1 MFKSIYV
8 FKDIY
13 IYVYFFFKVN
23 IQTRFFRLWN
33 CLVSHCYWYSPCV
46 KELAKISCSHLFPA
60 SILQSVL
67 LLPCLHAISVKSTF
81 LKIPRIYDIMCGFPV
96 SALFHLT
103 WWSKFPFT
111 LLWQVR
117 YSTVCKPHGL
127 YPSSRPGAPTCL
139 PFCDC
144 WPLSHCIPSV
154 KSMDLS
160 SKSWLHL
167 L

>member
-1 MFKSIYV
+1 MFIFFQGEHSNSFLQALKLFSFSLLLIFTLCERACQNLMLSPFSSVHSSIC
-8 FKDIY
+8 
-13 IYVYFFFKVN
+13 
-23 IQTRFFRLWN
+23 TPPSL
-33 CLVSHCYWYSPCV
+33 P
-46 KELAKISCSHLFPA
+46 SCSPA
-60 SILQSVL
+60 FCISHNFST
-67 LLPCLHAISVKSTF
+67 SVKSTF

-111 LLWQVR
+111 LLWQIR

-144 WPLSHCIPSV
+144 WPLSHCILSV
-154 KSMDLS
+154 KSTDLP